1 MRYPGAAEL
10 LVEAEDVNMGNLRE
24 WQIRW
29 ILGGV
34 GFGSFVLLMTLEFVT
49 EQDDISLGDMLV
61 DALALALMIA
71 SAVGLALLTQRVQS
85 QHEERVALIR
95 DLEVARAEGEAWRT
109 KVHSRMNGIKNE
121 MENQFALWGMT
132 AAERDVGLL
141 ILKGLNHKEIAALRG
156 TSEATVR
163 QQAQAIYRKADLPGK
178 TAFSAYFLED
188 LFDPDAIVDG
198 HPLMADGQTAVGDAR
213 AAMPVNGG

>member
-1 MRYPGAAEL
+1 
-10 LVEAEDVNMGNLRE
+10 MGNLGERR
-24 WQIRW
+24 IRW

-34 GFGSFVLLMTLEFVT
+34 GFGSYALLLALELAT
-49 EQDDISLGDMLV
+49 EQDDLELGDFLV

-85 QHEERVALIR
+85 QHEERLGLIR
-95 DLEVARAEGEAWRT
+95 DLKIARAEGEAWRS
-109 KVHSRMNGIKNE
+109 KVHERMNGIKTE
-121 MENQFALWGMT
+121 MERQFEEWGMT
-132 AAERDVGLL
+132 SAERDVGLL

-163 QQAQAIYRKADLPGK
+163 QQAQAIYRKASLPGK

-188 LFDPDAIVDG
+188 LFAPEMDG
-198 HPLMADGQTAVGDAR
+198 GAVVGPRPAVVEQRLSAAADGD
-213 AAMPVNGG
+213 

>member
-1 MRYPGAAEL
+1 
-10 LVEAEDVNMGNLRE
+10 
-24 WQIRW
+24 
-29 ILGGV
+29 
-34 GFGSFVLLMTLEFVT
+34 
-49 EQDDISLGDMLV
+49 
-61 DALALALMIA
+61 LMIA

-95 DLEVARAEGEAWRT
+95 DLKIARAEGEGWRS
-109 KVHSRMNGIKNE
+109 KVHERMNGIKTE
-121 MENQFALWGMT
+121 MERQFEQWGMT
-132 AAERDVGLL
+132 GAERDVGLL

-188 LFDPDAIVDG
+188 LFAPEMGSDG
-198 HPLMADGQTAVGDAR
+198 GTFVGSRPVTAEHRLAAAADGD
-213 AAMPVNGG
+213 